1 VLAIF
6 ADALLRPDF
15 PDDQIEIV
23 RGQVLS
29 GLRQARQDT
38 RSEADQALR
47 EMLYPP
53 GHPYRERVSGDEE
66 TVAAVDRA
74 ALVDFHERTYAP
86 SAAIVAVAGGITHA
100 DAVALVERHLGSW
113 TGATP
118 SAPPVAVPD
127 VAHAARVDR
136 ELPGKVQA
144 DLALGVPAIARDH
157 PDYYTL
163 STANLILGRLG
174 LMGRLGES
182 VRERQGMAY
191 YAYSALETGLYGG
204 FWSARAGVNPDN
216 IERTIES
223 VREEVRGFL
232 IDGPTAQEFA
242 DAVGNLTGSLPLG
255 LETGDSIAR
264 VVADIAFFNLG
275 ADYLRRYRAIIRAL
289 TPKQLTDAL
298 RRHVDPEQLAVAV
311 ARPASD

>member
-1 VLAIF
+1 LAIF

-47 EMLYPP
+47 ALLYPV
-53 GHPYRERVSGDEE
+53 GHPYRERVSGDED
-66 TVAAVDRA
+66 TVAALDRA
-74 ALVDFHERTYAP
+74 AMVDFHSRAYAP
-86 SAAIVAVAGGITHA
+86 RSAIVAVAGGVTHA
-100 DAVALVERHLGSW
+100 NAVALVERHFGAW
-113 TGATP
+113 TGVIP
-118 SAPPVAVPD
+118 IVPPVEPPQ
-127 VAHAARVDR
+127 AARAARSDR

-204 FWSARAGVNPDN
+204 FWSARAGVNPAN
-216 IERTIES
+216 IERTLES
-223 VREEVRGFL
+223 VREELRAFL
-232 IDGPTAQEFA
+232 VGGPTAQEFE

-255 LETGDSIAR
+255 LETGDSVAR
-264 VVADIAFFNLG
+264 AVADIAFYNLG

-289 TPKQLTDAL
+289 TPEQLTAAL
-298 RRHVDPEQLAVAV
+298 RTHVDPERLAVAV
-311 ARPASD
+311 ARPA